1 MDKKGALKIIN
12 DGETL
17 RIEEIPK
24 NLWEDKEIV
33 LAAVK
38 LDGMFLFYASDKLV
52 KNKEI
57 VLEAVKTS
65 GLAIQYADKS
75 LQKDINICCEAIKQ
89 DDCAYD
95 YISDEIKKDPTI
107 LKTWAESI
115 NAHS

>member
-1 MDKKGALKIIN
+1 MDKKKALKIIN

-24 NLWEDKEIV
+24 ILWEDKEVV
-33 LAAVK
+33 LSAVK
-38 LDGMFLFYASDKLV
+38 LDGMFLFYASDKLI

-57 VLEAVKTS
+57 VLAAVRNI
-65 GLAIQYADKS
+65 GLAIQYADESFK
-75 LQKDINICCEAIKQ
+75 KDVNICCEAIKQ
-89 DDCAYD
+89 DDSAYE

>member
-1 MDKKGALKIIN
+1 MDKKKALKIIN

-24 NLWEDKEIV
+24 ILWEDKEVV
-33 LAAVK
+33 LSAVK
-38 LDGMFLFYASDKLV
+38 LDGMFLFYASDKLI

-57 VLEAVKTS
+57 VLAAVRNI
-65 GLAIQYADKS
+65 GLAIQYADESFK
-75 LQKDINICCEAIKQ
+75 KDVNICCEAIKQ
-89 DDCAYD
+89 DDSAYEH
-95 YISDEIKKDPTI
+95 ISDEIKKDPTI

>member
-1 MDKKGALKIIN
+1 MDKKKALKIIN

-24 NLWEDKEIV
+24 ILWEDKEVV
-33 LAAVK
+33 LSAVK
-38 LDGMFLFYASDKLV
+38 LDGMFLFYASDKLI

-57 VLEAVKTS
+57 VLAAVRNI
-65 GLAIQYADKS
+65 GLAIQYADES
-75 LQKDINICCEAIKQ
+75 LKKDINICCEAIKQ

-107 LKTWAESI
+107 LKTWAESL

>member
-1 MDKKGALKIIN
+1 MDKKKALKIIN

-24 NLWEDKEIV
+24 ILWEDKEVV
-33 LAAVK
+33 LSAVK
-38 LDGMFLFYASDKLV
+38 LDGMFLFYASDKLI

-57 VLEAVKTS
+57 VLAAVKTS
-65 GLAIQYADKS
+65 GLAIQYADESFK
-75 LQKDINICCEAIKQ
+75 KDINICCEAIKQ
-89 DDCAYD
+89 DDSAYEH
-95 YISDEIKKDPTI
+95 ISDEIKKDPTI

>member
-1 MDKKGALKIIN
+1 
-12 DGETL
+12 
-17 RIEEIPK
+17 
-24 NLWEDKEIV
+24 
-33 LAAVK
+33 
-38 LDGMFLFYASDKLV
+38 MFLFYASDKLI

>member
-1 MDKKGALKIIN
+1 MNKKEALKIIN
-12 DGETL
+12 DGDTM

-24 NLWEDKEIV
+24 NLWEDKEVV
-33 LAAVK
+33 LSAVK
-38 LDGMFLFYASDKLV
+38 LDGMFLFYASDKLI

-57 VLEAVKTS
+57 VLAAVRNI
-65 GLAIQYADKS
+65 GLAIQYADESFK
-75 LQKDINICCEAIKQ
+75 KDVNICCEAIKQ

-95 YISDEIKKDPTI
+95 YIRDEIKKDPTI